1 MTKKSMLIVF
11 KLMVVANLAC
21 GVELYVA
28 PDGNDGNPGT
38 KEKPFASITRARD
51 AIRRQRTDDGGLKEP
66 MIVYL
71 REGTHRLKE
80 TVVFGLED
88 SGTKESPITYAGY
101 PGERAVFSAG
111 VKITGWKKLKTFPE

>member
-1 MTKKSMLIVF
+1 MFWGCM
-11 KLMVVANLAC
+11 AY

-38 KEKPFASITRARD
+38 KEKPFASLAKARD
-51 AIRRQRTDDGGLKEP
+51 AVRELEIKNPVT
-66 MIVYL
+66 VYL
-71 REGTHRLKE
+71 RGGTYRLKE

-88 SGTKESPITYAGY
+88 SGSKDAPITYAGY

-111 VKITGWKKLKTFPE
+111 VNITRN